1 MSHPHEIRADFVTQ
15 VERPESLFDL
25 ARTALL
31 VAAESDPNVDVD
43 GTLRTIDR
51 WAQDL
56 RSRLAPDM
64 NNLQKLARLRR
75 FLYDDLGF
83 RGDRKDYYNPSNSLL
98 HQVMVRRRGIPLT
111 LSILFM
117 ELGWRVGIPFEG
129 VGFPGR
135 FLVRLTGE
143 PRDLLLDPF
152 QRGMS
157 VHEEDCRHI
166 LMEISGGKL
175 QFHDDLLASVTK
187 RDMIAR
193 LLLNLKGAYLR
204 RNEDEYALAAVDR
217 LLLIHPEDAD
227 ETRDRG
233 LLLFRLHRY
242 GPALDALTSYLEAR
256 PAAPDRETMEEHI
269 AALRVLLS
277 RLN

>member
-43 GTLRTIDR
+43 GTLHTIDR

-227 ETRDRG
+227 EIRDRG

-242 GPALDALTSYLEAR
+242 GPALDALTSYLEGR
-256 PAAPDRETMEEHI
+256 PEASDRETMQEHI
-269 AALRVLLS
+269 AALRGLLA

>member
-1 MSHPHEIRADFVTQ
+1 MERPQEIRADFVNQ
-15 VERPESLFDL
+15 VERPERAIDL

-43 GTLRTIDR
+43 GTLHTIDT
-51 WAQDL
+51 WAKDL
-56 RSRLAPDM
+56 RARLEPDM

-75 FLYDDLGF
+75 FLFDELGF

-98 HQVMVRRRGIPLT
+98 HEVILRRRGIPLT

-135 FLVRLTGE
+135 FLVRLAGE
-143 PRDLLLDPF
+143 PGDLLLDPF

-157 VHEEDCRHI
+157 VHEEDCRRI
-166 LMEISGGKL
+166 LQEVTGGKL
-175 QFHDDLLASVTK
+175 EFREELLVSVSK

-193 LLLNLKGAYLR
+193 LLYNLKVACLKI
-204 RNEDEYALAAVDR
+204 NDDERALSAIDR
-217 LLLIHPEDAD
+217 LLLLHPDDAV
-227 ETRDRG
+227 ERRDRG
-233 LLLFRLHRY
+233 LLHYKLDHYRPARADLRAY
-242 GPALDALTSYLEAR
+242 LKLRPDALDREVI
-256 PAAPDRETMEEHI
+256 DRH
-269 AALRVLLS
+269 LS
-277 RLN
+277 AIEMMLAGLG